1 MTLKAPKESD
11 MRIWSAQ
18 WRIVKRGKLHYIMA
32 GKAEVCRIAPGL
44 HKDIAK
50 LIRSAPS
57 MRQELSKLVHFIS
70 DEMPGVVAGV
80 ISNQPDK

>member
-11 MRIWSAQ
+11 MRIWSAE
-18 WRIVKRGKLHYIMA
+18 WRIVKRGKQRYIMA

-57 MRQELSKLVHFIS
+57 MRQELSGLVHFIS
-70 DEMPGVVAGV
+70 DKMPGVVAGV
-80 ISNQPDK
+80 ISNKED

>member
-11 MRIWSAQ
+11 MRIWHAQ

-44 HKDIAK
+44 HKDIAR

-57 MRQELSKLVHFIS
+57 MRQELTKLVHFIS

-80 ISNQPDK
+80 ISNKED

>member
-11 MRIWSAQ
+11 MRIWSAE
-18 WRIVKRGKLHYIMA
+18 WRIVKRGKQHYIMA

-70 DEMPGVVAGV
+70 DSMPGVVAGV
-80 ISNQPDK
+80 ISNRED

>member
-1 MTLKAPKESD
+1 MTLKAPRESD
-11 MRIWSAQ
+11 MRIWSAE
-18 WRIVKRGKLHYIMA
+18 WRIVKRGKQHYIMA

-57 MRQELSKLVHFIS
+57 MREELSKLVHFIS
-70 DEMPGVVAGV
+70 DSMPGVVAGV
-80 ISNQPDK
+80 ISNRED

>member
-11 MRIWSAQ
+11 MRRWSAQ
-18 WRIVKRGKLHYIMA
+18 GRIVKRGKQHCIMA

-50 LIRSAPS
+50 LIRSAPC

-80 ISNQPDK
+80 ISNKED

>member
-1 MTLKAPKESD
+1 
-11 MRIWSAQ
+11 
-18 WRIVKRGKLHYIMA
+18 MA

-50 LIRSAPS
+50 LIRSAPC

-70 DEMPGVVAGV
+70 DSMPGVVAGV
-80 ISNQPDK
+80 ISNKQD

>member
-11 MRIWSAQ
+11 MRIWHVE
-18 WRIVKRGKLHYIMA
+18 WRIVKRGKHHYIMA

-57 MRQELSKLVHFIS
+57 MRQELTKLVHFIS

-80 ISNQPDK
+80 ISNKED

>member
-1 MTLKAPKESD
+1 MTLKAPTESD

-18 WRIVKRGKLHYIMA
+18 WRIVKRGKQHCIMA

-50 LIRSAPS
+50 LIRSAPC

-70 DEMPGVVAGV
+70 DEMPGVVGG
-80 ISNQPDK
+80 ILSNQPDE

>member
-18 WRIVKRGKLHYIMA
+18 WRIVKRGKQHCIMA

-57 MRQELSKLVHFIS
+57 MRQELTKLVHFIS

-80 ISNQPDK
+80 ISNKED

>member
-1 MTLKAPKESD
+1 MTLKAPTESD

-18 WRIVKRGKLHYIMA
+18 WRIVKRGNQHYIMA
-32 GKAEVCRIAPGL
+32 GEAEVCRIAPGL

-80 ISNQPDK
+80 LSNKED

>member
-11 MRIWSAQ
+11 MRIWHAQ

-44 HKDIAK
+44 HKDIAR

-80 ISNQPDK
+80 ISNRED

>member
-1 MTLKAPKESD
+1 MTLKSPTESD
-11 MRIWSAQ
+11 IRIWIAQ

-57 MRQELSKLVHFIS
+57 MRQELTGLVHFIS
-70 DEMPGVVAGV
+70 DKMPGVVAGV
-80 ISNQPDK
+80 ISNRADE

>member
-1 MTLKAPKESD
+1 MTLKAPRESD

-57 MRQELSKLVHFIS
+57 LRQELSGLVHLIS

-80 ISNQPDK
+80 ISNKED

>member
-1 MTLKAPKESD
+1 MTLKYPTESD

-18 WRIVKRGKLHYIMA
+18 WRIVKRGKQHYIMA

-44 HKDIAK
+44 HKDIAR

-57 MRQELSKLVHFIS
+57 MRQELTKLVHFIS

-80 ISNQPDK
+80 ISNKED

>member
-1 MTLKAPKESD
+1 MTLKAPTEND
-11 MRIWSAQ
+11 MRIWQAQ
-18 WRIVKRGKLHYIMA
+18 WRIVKRGKQHCIMA

-44 HKDIAK
+44 HKDIAR

-57 MRQELSKLVHFIS
+57 MRQELTKLVHFIS

-80 ISNQPDK
+80 ISNREA

>member
-1 MTLKAPKESD
+1 MSLKAPKESD
-11 MRIWSAQ
+11 MRIWSAE

-70 DEMPGVVAGV
+70 DEMPGVVGG
-80 ISNQPDK
+80 ILSNRAEE

>member
-1 MTLKAPKESD
+1 MTRKATKPPALD
-11 MRIWSAQ
+11 VWSHK
-18 WRIVKRGKLHYIMA
+18 WRIVKRGKQHYIMA

-50 LIRSAPS
+50 LIRSAPC

-70 DEMPGVVAGV
+70 DEMPGVVGG
-80 ISNQPDK
+80 ILSNKED

>member
-1 MTLKAPKESD
+1 MTLKSPKESD
-11 MRIWSAQ
+11 MRMWHAE

-80 ISNQPDK
+80 ISNRED

>member
-1 MTLKAPKESD
+1 MTLKAPRESD

-18 WRIVKRGKLHYIMA
+18 WRIVKRGKQHYIMA
-32 GKAEVCRIAPGL
+32 DKAEVCRIAPGL
-44 HKDIAK
+44 HKDIAR

-57 MRQELSKLVHFIS
+57 MRQELTKLVHFIS

-80 ISNQPDK
+80 ISNKED

>member
-11 MRIWSAQ
+11 MRIWSAE
-18 WRIVKRGKLHYIMA
+18 WRIVKRGKQHCIMA

-57 MRQELSKLVHFIS
+57 MRQELTKLVHFIS

-80 ISNQPDK
+80 ISNQTDK

>member
-1 MTLKAPKESD
+1 MTLKAPRESD
-11 MRIWSAQ
+11 MRMWHAE
-18 WRIVKRGKLHYIMA
+18 WRIVKRGKQHYIIA

-50 LIRSAPS
+50 LIRSAPC

-80 ISNQPDK
+80 LSNKED

>member
-70 DEMPGVVAGV
+70 DEMPGVAAGV

>member
-1 MTLKAPKESD
+1 MTLKSPKESD
-11 MRIWSAQ
+11 ILRIWLTQ
-18 WRIVKRGKLHYIMA
+18 WRIAKRGKQHCIMA

-44 HKDIAK
+44 HKDIAR

-80 ISNQPDK
+80 VSNKED